1 MLRVYSS
8 SPAQLII
15 TLPINNE
22 NIKIIFAIEE
32 NSNLI
37 AINIAMQP
45 SANPIKYPIVAFII
59 FVKYVNK
66 DQFYLKFK
74 LEQNMNYL

>member
-1 MLRVYSS
+1 MLHAYSS

-59 FVKYVNK
+59 FIKYVNK
-66 DQFYLKFK
+66 DQFYLKTK

>member
-1 MLRVYSS
+1 MWHAYSS

-32 NSNLI
+32 KFNLI

-66 DQFYLKFK
+66 DQFYLKTK

>member
-1 MLRVYSS
+1 MLHVYSS

-22 NIKIIFAIEE
+22 NIKIIFAIDEE
-32 NSNLI
+32 SNLI
-37 AINIAMQP
+37 AINIAIQP

-59 FVKYVNK
+59 FVKYFNK
-66 DQFYLKFK
+66 GQFYLKTK
-74 LEQNMNYL
+74 LEQKMNYL

>member
-1 MLRVYSS
+1 MVHVYSS
-8 SPAQLII
+8 STTQLIT

-32 NSNLI
+32 KFNLI

-59 FVKYVNK
+59 FVKYFNK
-66 DQFYLKFK
+66 GQFYLKTK

>member
-1 MLRVYSS
+1 MQLAYSS

-22 NIKIIFAIEE
+22 NIKIILAIDEK
-32 NSNLI
+32 SNLI

-66 DQFYLKFK
+66 GQFYLKTK
-74 LEQNMNYL
+74 LDQNLNYL

>member
-1 MLRVYSS
+1 MLHVYFS

-59 FVKYVNK
+59 FIKYVNK
-66 DQFYLKFK
+66 DQFYLKTK

>member
-1 MLRVYSS
+1 MWHAYSS

-59 FVKYVNK
+59 FIKYVNK
-66 DQFYLKFK
+66 DQFYLKTK

>member
-1 MLRVYSS
+1 MLHAYSS
-8 SPAQLII
+8 SPAQLIT

-45 SANPIKYPIVAFII
+45 SANPIKYPIVAFIV

-66 DQFYLKFK
+66 DQFYLKTK

>member
-1 MLRVYSS
+1 MVQVYSS

-32 NSNLI
+32 KFNLI
-37 AINIAMQP
+37 AINIAIQP

-59 FVKYVNK
+59 FVKYFNK
-66 DQFYLKFK
+66 GQFYLKTK
-74 LEQNMNYL
+74 LEQKMNYL

>member
-1 MLRVYSS
+1 MLHIYSS

-22 NIKIIFAIEE
+22 NIKIIFAIDEK
-32 NSNLI
+32 SNLI
-37 AINIAMQP
+37 AINIAIQP

-59 FVKYVNK
+59 FVKYFNK
-66 DQFYLKFK
+66 GQFYLKTK
-74 LEQNMNYL
+74 LEQKMNYL

>member
-1 MLRVYSS
+1 MLHIYSS

-32 NSNLI
+32 KFNLI
-37 AINIAMQP
+37 AMNIAMQP
-45 SANPIKYPIVAFII
+45 SANPIKYTIVAFII
-59 FVKYVNK
+59 FVKYLNK
-66 DQFYLKFK
+66 GQFYLKTK
-74 LEQNMNYL
+74 LEQKMNYL

>member
-1 MLRVYSS
+1 MLHAYSS
-8 SPAQLII
+8 SPAQLIT

-22 NIKIIFAIEE
+22 NIKIIFAIDE

-59 FVKYVNK
+59 FIKYVNK
-66 DQFYLKFK
+66 DQFYLKTK

>member
-1 MLRVYSS
+1 MLNVYFS

-32 NSNLI
+32 KFNLI

-66 DQFYLKFK
+66 GQFYLKTK
-74 LEQNMNYL
+74 LEQKMN

>member
-1 MLRVYSS
+1 MVHVYSS
-8 SPAQLII
+8 SPTQLIT

-32 NSNLI
+32 KFNLI

-66 DQFYLKFK
+66 GQCYLKTK